1 MSPNRPK
8 NTHKEITMKS
18 LIEEPQLHRAMNQ
31 RRSNASNPS
40 NARTF
45 GFTLI
50 ELLVV
55 IAIIAILIGL
65 LLPAVQKVRE
75 AARHALGFDTSA
87 PMAALVLQTVG
98 NDLEPERARSL
109 YEIAIADAQAIVD
122 KVNGNLPLLPEHVA
136 KTLNELQAVEGSL
149 WLAFHSLPSPG
160 KKTSADERD
169 AILDLK
175 KSLITL
181 ITEINRLE
189 VHVRHVQHIITH
201 EGGGLRDPE

>member
-1 MSPNRPK
+1 
-8 NTHKEITMKS
+8 MKT
-18 LIEEPQLHRAMNQ
+18 LVEEPQLHRPMNQ
-31 RRSNASNPS
+31 RRSNASNAS
-40 NARTF
+40 NARTS

-75 AARHALGFDTSA
+75 AAARAQRFNSSA
-87 PMAALVLQTVG
+87 AMGALVLQTVG
-98 NDLEPERARSL
+98 DDLVGERPRSP

-122 KVNGNLPLLPEHVA
+122 KVHDNLPPPPAHVA
-136 KTLNELQAVEGSL
+136 RTLEELQAVEGSL
-149 WLAFHSLPSPG
+149 WLAFHGLPSPG

-169 AILDLK
+169 AIVDLK
-175 KSLITL
+175 QSLITL

-201 EGGGLRDPE
+201 DDPE